1 MIRACMPWSEHEPTM
16 MRPCRPSSPQP
27 ARQPRLLFALSTSI
41 LHWNTQ
47 HLALLL
53 SFQISPNIASATK
66 VTVKTAPN
74 IALPRNLNVQLECN
88 FLKYWTC
95 HEKRQLKCTKH
106 CTCHENVLSV
116 QLECDF
122 SKICASDE
130 KCAILSFYPF
140 PLLFFDSTFL
150 LFFYSSFLCAILLYG
165 PFTLL
170 FFDSIFLVLCSS
182 LILPVRATM
191 VLLLYSFTLRCR

>member
-1 MIRACMPWSEHEPTM
+1 M
-16 MRPCRPSSPQP
+16 
-27 ARQPRLLFALSTSI
+27 
-41 LHWNTQ
+41 
-47 HLALLL
+47 
-53 SFQISPNIASATK
+53 
-66 VTVKTAPN
+66 
-74 IALPRNLNVQLECN
+74 
-88 FLKYWTC
+88 
-95 HEKRQLKCTKH
+95 
-106 CTCHENVLSV
+106 

-150 LFFYSSFLCAILLYG
+150 LFFYSSFLCTILLYG

-182 LILPVRATM
+182 LILPVRVTM
-191 VLLLYSFTLRCR
+191 VLLLYAILLLCDVVSIAEVSQLNFLQRLVYPKNSQRRPQASCGGVDP